1 MTGRVVLVGAGP
13 GDPDLITVKGARV
26 LALADVVVYDR
37 LAAPA
42 LLNLAPPDARRIY
55 VGKEPGRQA
64 MEQREIGALLVHE
77 AASGHV
83 VVRLKGGDPFVFG
96 RGGEEMLA
104 CDVAG
109 IPVEIVP
116 GITSAVAAPAA
127 ARIPMTHRSVARSF
141 AVVTGSTAHAA
152 DTIDLTRMA
161 TATDTLVVLMAAGKL
176 AETCATSS
184 RRAGR
189 GRRPPRSCSG
199 RGPTSSAPWSVPST
213 TCPRSPPR
221 PTSARPPRSWSATS
235 SRCRGLRSPDTCIAR
250 RRVVWTEPFV
260 GNLVPTAGHLARHER
275 WENRHGESHGRTHGR
290 SRRSSPG
297 TYDRGTSRQDG
308 SGERPPQARGA
319 SAPRG
324 PHEERGSLAR
334 ALDALGRNEHIT
346 VETKA
351 PKRRGRIV
359 RTIVIGGGAYLLGTR
374 AGRERYDQI
383 VEKMRAMKSSVQD
396 RQRSS
401 DDQARWQ
408 VSSPDSA
415 RTAMELSDTT
425 TTA

>member
-176 AETCATSS
+176 AETCATLIE
-184 RRAGR
+184 AGR
-189 GRRPPRSCSG
+189 QGSTPAAVVQWAWTDEQRTVVGTLDDLPTLAAAANIGPPATLVVGDVVSVPRS
-199 RGPTSSAPWSVPST
+199 A
-213 TCPRSPPR
+213 
-221 PTSARPPRSWSATS
+221 
-235 SRCRGLRSPDTCIAR
+235 
-250 RRVVWTEPFV
+250 
-260 GNLVPTAGHLARHER
+260 LARYLHR
-275 WENRHGESHGRTHGR
+275 AATGGVDRTL
-290 SRRSSPG
+290 
-297 TYDRGTSRQDG
+297 RG
-308 SGERPPQARGA
+308 
-319 SAPRG
+319 
-324 PHEERGSLAR
+324 
-334 ALDALGRNEHIT
+334 
-346 VETKA
+346 
-351 PKRRGRIV
+351 
-359 RTIVIGGGAYLLGTR
+359 
-374 AGRERYDQI
+374 
-383 VEKMRAMKSSVQD
+383 
-396 RQRSS
+396 
-401 DDQARWQ
+401 
-408 VSSPDSA
+408 
-415 RTAMELSDTT
+415 
-425 TTA
+425 